1 MNEKGPVRERSQPS
15 ARTELTV
22 ALWLTA
28 VLLGEFLA
36 IVWFFG
42 RLGSS

>member
-1 MNEKGPVRERSQPS
+1 MSAKGPVRERAEPS

-22 ALWLTA
+22 SLWLIA

-36 IVWFFG
+36 MVWFFG
-42 RLGSS
+42 QLSAG

>member
-1 MNEKGPVRERSQPS
+1 LSAKRPVRERAEPS

-22 ALWLTA
+22 ALWLLA

-42 RLGSS
+42 QLSAG